1 MVTAARIFQ
10 TKERIRALNASGKP
24 VPPYLKGYLRRLD
37 RDLNKMRSVAV
48 YYREYSSIE
57 NLQLLGEN
65 YIKQMKR
72 DLTPL
77 TFQTSILC
85 QRIGIAKDGFYSS
98 MREGHKYDA
107 NDNQYLDTCLALKKV
122 DSQKVNKMIKFQSLP
137 RQKRQAIREE
147 VLRMYAETDMSY
159 VEIAEVNGVQLRTVE
174 YIIRNFASELPET
187 PVMRK
192 NKKDASAEDY
202 DALRAEITRLKKEL
216 RHEKMRAEALDTMID
231 VAEEMF
237 NIPVRKKAGTKQ

>member
-1 MVTAARIFQ
+1 MENHSSIPNMAPGSYAAMNGATAPGVGNQ
-10 TKERIRALNASGKP
+10 VSNP
-24 VPPYLKGYLRRLD
+24 VPSRFD
-37 RDLNKMRSVAV
+37 
-48 YYREYSSIE
+48 
-57 NLQLLGEN
+57 
-65 YIKQMKR
+65 
-72 DLTPL
+72 
-77 TFQTSILC
+77 
-85 QRIGIAKDGFYSS
+85 
-98 MREGHKYDA
+98 
-107 NDNQYLDTCLALKKV
+107 CL
-122 DSQKVNKMIKFQSLP
+122 
-137 RQKRQAIREE
+137 
-147 VLRMYAETDMSY
+147 AETDMSY